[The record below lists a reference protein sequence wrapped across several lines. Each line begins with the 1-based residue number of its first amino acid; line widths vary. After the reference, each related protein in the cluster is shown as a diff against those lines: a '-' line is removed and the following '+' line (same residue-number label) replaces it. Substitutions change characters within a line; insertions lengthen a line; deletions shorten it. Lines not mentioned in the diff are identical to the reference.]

1 MVLYGT
7 FPLPSSVCLV
17 FTYFNQCFPKAVVKE
32 EFEIFDFFLTN
43 KKKRLIQE
51 QKEQE
56 RKDRTNRLC
65 KRMGFIEKLLP
76 DTIPLTEEQFKTF
89 VEQTIATE
97 HSRRILDGLTAQNAA
112 TAPAQGAGTAGRDNT
127 QPAAKTAHPAQE
139 GGADGSRNE
148 AGAQG

>member
-1 MVLYGT
+1 MKSVS
-7 FPLPSSVCLV
+7 PLGRCVMQAELRRSSI
-17 FTYFNQCFPKAVVKE
+17 E
-32 EFEIFDFFLTN
+32 EEIKQLEN

-76 DTIPLTEEQFKTF
+76 GTIPLTEEQFKTF

-97 HSRRILDGLTAQNAA
+97 HARCILDGLTAQNAA
-112 TAPAQGAGTAGRDNT
+112 TAPAQGAGTVTRGNT
-127 QPAAKTAHPAQE
+127 QPAAKTAHTAQE
-139 GGADGSRNE
+139 DGADGS
-148 AGAQG
+148 AAQE

>member
-1 MVLYGT
+1 MGT
-7 FPLPSSVCLV
+7 ILPLGRCVTQAGLRRSSI
-17 FTYFNQCFPKAVVKE
+17 E
-32 EFEIFDFFLTN
+32 EEIRQLEN

-89 VEQTIATE
+89 VEQTITTE
-97 HSRRILDGLTAQNAA
+97 YSRRVLDGLTARNAA
-112 TAPAQGAGTAGRDNT
+112 TAPSQGAGTAGRGDT
-127 QPAAKTAHPAQE
+127 QLAAKTAHTAQE
-139 GGADGSRNE
+139 DGADGSE
-148 AGAQG
+148 LQV

>member
-1 MVLYGT
+1 MAKT
-7 FPLPSSVCLV
+7 KIEKIASI
-17 FTYFNQCFPKAVVKE
+17 E
-32 EFEIFDFFLTN
+32 EEIRQLEN

-97 HSRRILDGLTAQNAA
+97 HSRRVLEGLTAQ
-112 TAPAQGAGTAGRDNT
+112 
-127 QPAAKTAHPAQE
+127 PAAKAAHTAQE
-139 GGADGSRNE
+139 DGADGS
-148 AGAQG
+148 AAQG

>member
-1 MVLYGT
+1 MAKT
-7 FPLPSSVCLV
+7 
-17 FTYFNQCFPKAVVKE
+17 KAEKIAGIE
-32 EFEIFDFFLTN
+32 EEIRQLEN

-65 KRMGFIEKLLP
+65 KRMGLFEKLLP

-89 VEQTIATE
+89 LEQTVLTE

-112 TAPAQGAGTAGRDNT
+112 TAPAQGVETAVRGNT
-127 QPAAKTAHPAQE
+127 QPAVKTALTAQE
-139 GGADGSRNE
+139 DGADGS
-148 AGAQG
+148 AAQG

>member
-1 MVLYGT
+1 MAKT
-7 FPLPSSVCLV
+7 KIEKIASI
-17 FTYFNQCFPKAVVKE
+17 E
-32 EFEIFDFFLTN
+32 EEIRQLEN

-89 VEQTIATE
+89 VEQTIAAD
-97 HSRRILDGLTAQNAA
+97 HSRRILDELAAQNAA
-112 TAPAQGAGTAGRDNT
+112 TAPAQGTGTEARGNT
-127 QPAAKTAHPAQE
+127 QPATNTARPAQE
-139 GGADGSRNE
+139 SGADGSRNGDE
-148 AGAQG
+148 AQE

>member
-1 MVLYGT
+1 M
-7 FPLPSSVCLV
+7 PLGRCVTQSELRRLSI
-17 FTYFNQCFPKAVVKE
+17 E
-32 EFEIFDFFLTN
+32 EEIRQLEN

-89 VEQTIATE
+89 VEQTIATD
-97 HSRRILDGLTAQNAA
+97 HSRRILDELAAQNAA
-112 TAPAQGAGTAGRDNT
+112 TVPAQGAGTAGRGNA
-127 QPAAKTAHPAQE
+127 QPAAKNAQTAQE
-139 GGADGSRNE
+139 DGADGS
-148 AGAQG
+148 AAQG